1 MALFLYIQ
9 SEGGGRE
16 GEQGKRGEGG
26 VEILMIS
33 YRHRLLLVPCQSRQA
48 EPSGF
53 GKVLHFPGLGS
64 IWAARRASLPS
75 PGPL

>member
-9 SEGGGRE
+9 LVE
-16 GEQGKRGEGG
+16 EGG
-26 VEILMIS
+26 VSRGKRAGVGGFEILMIS
-33 YRHRLLLVPCQSRQA
+33 YHRRLLLVPCQSCQA